1 MLKKFIIGVPLL
13 ISTILWA
20 QNDTSSPY
28 SLYGIGVENKTSFGG
43 FAALGNT
50 GLAQKTTLQIN
61 NFNPANLAN
70 IPLGSFLYEVG
81 VNGTY
86 STIKTDE
93 ISQTT
98 TNFNFSHLA
107 LAFPVTKNWGMSIG
121 LMPYSKV
128 GYDID
133 IENPIEG
140 TTATFF
146 TSINGSGG
154 LNKIYWGN
162 GLKLKNNLSIGA
174 ELVGLFGSINQEQW
188 VLMGENTTYLNDKNV
203 YFSFGVNA
211 GIQYSLNSLLG
222 TKTTLGATVNLPT
235 ILRAAEA
242 SVGTIS
248 NTIISSEFNQN
259 ADDFN
264 LPLKIGVG
272 VSSQINKNLL
282 VNIDYRKNYWANT
295 NQFDNTSS
303 YKDQSIYG
311 IGFEFK
317 PSTNLTSYWNNIK
330 YRAGANYDSGYLNIS
345 NQDINN
351 YSFSLGIGL
360 PTSKSS
366 FSSIININYSYGR
379 EGTTS
384 RGLIQENFHKLSLN
398 LSLVGN
404 WFQKLKI
411 Y

>member
-1 MLKKFIIGVPLL
+1 MLKKLIIGILLL

-43 FAALGNT
+43 FTALGNT

-70 IPLGSFLYEVG
+70 ISLGSFLYEVG

-86 STIKTDE
+86 SNIKTNE

-98 TNFNFSHLA
+98 NNFNFSHLV
-107 LAFPVTKNWGMSIG
+107 LAFPATKNWGMSVG

-140 TTATFF
+140 STETFF

-154 LNKIYWGN
+154 LNKLYWSN
-162 GLKLKNNLSIGA
+162 GFKLKSNLSIGV

-211 GIQYSLNSLLG
+211 GIQYSLNNLLG
-222 TKTTLGATVNLPT
+222 TKTTLGTTINLPT
-235 ILRAAEA
+235 VLRAAEA
-242 SVGTIS
+242 SVGTKS
-248 NTIISSEFNQN
+248 NAIISSEFNQN

-282 VNIDYRKNYWANT
+282 VNVDYRKNYWADS
-295 NQFDNTSS
+295 NQFDNNSL

-330 YRAGANYDSGYLNIS
+330 YRVGVNYDSGYLNIS

-360 PTSKSS
+360 PTSKNR

-384 RGLIQENFHKLSLN
+384 KGLIQENFHKLTLN

>member
-13 ISTILWA
+13 ISAILWA

-384 RGLIQENFHKLSLN
+384 RGLIQENFHKLS
-398 LSLVGN
+398 
-404 WFQKLKI
+404 
-411 Y
+411 